1 MKKAEIFYGTE
12 WENLDST
19 DTKFDFLFDRKVIH
33 FPIKIIPDNLSL
45 YHHHFHYQS
54 ILSSFEFGL

>member
-19 DTKFDFLFDRKVIH
+19 NTKFDFLFDRKVIQFLADQDH
-33 FPIKIIPDNLSL
+33 TR
-45 YHHHFHYQS
+45 
-54 ILSSFEFGL
+54 